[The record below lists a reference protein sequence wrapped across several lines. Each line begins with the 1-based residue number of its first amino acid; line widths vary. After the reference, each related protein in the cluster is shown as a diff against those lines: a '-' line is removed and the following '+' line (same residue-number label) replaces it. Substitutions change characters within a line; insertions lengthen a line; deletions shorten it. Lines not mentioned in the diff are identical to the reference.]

1 MFYIKNPLYV
11 IIHILYSICILNAYI
26 TSCSHKLRPGSHL
39 SVGLSLFPNR
49 SDPSA
54 LSLQRH
60 PIISIFL
67 GLIPNLPVLMFI
79 FELSIRPFRSDH
91 IASMFS
97 ALYSQRSNSR
107 QHHAIPCMSVSTTIY
122 VILLPFRQ
130 GIGSNKLS

>member
-107 QHHAIPCMSVSTTIY
+107 QHHAIPWMSISTPAFLIPFPFRKISVSD
-122 VILLPFRQ
+122 
-130 GIGSNKLS
+130 KLG